1 MKKGKWIGVLQK
13 KQYVIAGSLVVIAAV
28 GMTALYGNQRVQ
40 ERKQLEQELAE
51 EIRQEQVAAEEQQE
65 QLATE
70 DNRQSD
76 VAKVTGKNTMEENLN
91 SDLDAGVFAEELPE
105 QAGIAGTDETVGDNE
120 ALEEGNDGS
129 VGNLAEGETGEN
141 AQTQDVAASSQV
153 TALHFSPED
162 GMLWPKE
169 GNVILNYS
177 MDSTIYFA
185 TLDQYKYNPAIMIAG
200 EVNDKVISVAKGRVQ
215 SIENDEVIGQTVTV
229 ELGDGYQAI
238 YGQLKEVGFEVG
250 DYIEAGQTI
259 GYLSE
264 PTKYF
269 SVEGCNLYFELLK
282 DGVPQDPVAL
292 FE

>member
-1 MKKGKWIGVLQK
+1 MRKNNWIGVLQK

-51 EIRQEQVAAEEQQE
+51 ELQQEQVAEEKNQQPA
-65 QLATE
+65 QTE
-70 DNRQSD
+70 S
-76 VAKVTGKNTMEENLN
+76 KNQAIEENLN
-91 SDLDAGVFAEELPE
+91 SDLDAGVFAEELQNQAEIAESSGLSEE
-105 QAGIAGTDETVGDNE
+105 QINTVEDLAANE
-120 ALEEGNDGS
+120 VDGNEE
-129 VGNLAEGETGEN
+129 
-141 AQTQDVAASSQV
+141 TQDVAASSQV
-153 TALHFSPED
+153 AALHFSPED

-177 MDSTIYFA
+177 MDSTVYFA

-200 EVNDKVISVAKGRVQ
+200 EVNDKIISVAKGQIQ
-215 SIENDEVIGQTVTV
+215 SIENDEVIGLAVTV
-229 ELGDGYQAI
+229 DLGDGYQAI

-250 DYIEAGQTI
+250 DYVEEGQTI

-282 DGVPQDPVAL
+282 DGVPQDPIAI

>member
-1 MKKGKWIGVLQK
+1 MKKNNWIGVLQK

-28 GMTALYGNQRVQ
+28 GMTALYGNQRMQ

-51 EIRQEQVAAEEQQE
+51 ELQQEQVVAEDKNQQT
-65 QLATE
+65 ATNE
-70 DNRQSD
+70 S
-76 VAKVTGKNTMEENLN
+76 KNQQTAVNESKNQAIEENLN
-91 SDLDAGVFAEELPE
+91 SDLDAGVFAEELQNQAEVAEESGLSEE
-105 QAGIAGTDETVGDNE
+105 QTVNTVED
-120 ALEEGNDGS
+120 
-129 VGNLAEGETGEN
+129 LAENEIDGNEE
-141 AQTQDVAASSQV
+141 TQDVAASSQV

-177 MDSTIYFA
+177 MDSTVYFA

-200 EVNDKVISVAKGRVQ
+200 EVNDKVISVARGQIQ
-215 SIENDEVIGQTVTV
+215 SIENDEVIGLAVTV
-229 ELGDGYQAI
+229 DLGDGYQAI

-250 DYIEAGQTI
+250 DYVEEGQTI

>member
-1 MKKGKWIGVLQK
+1 MKKNNWIGVLQK

-28 GMTALYGNQRVQ
+28 GMTALYGNQRMQ

-51 EIRQEQVAAEEQQE
+51 ELHQEQVVAEDKNQQT
-65 QLATE
+65 ATNE
-70 DNRQSD
+70 S
-76 VAKVTGKNTMEENLN
+76 KNQQTAVNESKNQAIEENLN
-91 SDLDAGVFAEELPE
+91 SDLDAGVFAEELQNQAEVAEESGLSEE
-105 QAGIAGTDETVGDNE
+105 QTVNTVED
-120 ALEEGNDGS
+120 
-129 VGNLAEGETGEN
+129 LAENEIDGNEE
-141 AQTQDVAASSQV
+141 TQDVAASSQV

-177 MDSTIYFA
+177 MDSTVYFA

-200 EVNDKVISVAKGRVQ
+200 EVNDKVISVARGQIQ
-215 SIENDEVIGQTVTV
+215 SIENDEVIGLAVTV
-229 ELGDGYQAI
+229 DLGDGYQAI

-250 DYIEAGQTI
+250 DYVEEGQTI